1 MMSWGTL
8 AFTVLLITA
17 LVAQLAR
24 VWKQRGFESREE
36 EADRKVNTLLQESQR
51 IPVREP
57 GVPSEQPSQAR
68 PATEVF
74 TARRPHI
81 SRMFRMEANP
91 HTMRRGII
99 LMTILEPCRGV
110 NPFVFRD

>member
-36 EADRKVNTLLQESQR
+36 EADRKVNTFLQESQR

-57 GVPSEQPSQAR
+57 GVPSEQPGLAR
-68 PATEVF
+68 PTTEAF
-74 TARRPHI
+74 TAIRLRTSHI
-81 SRMFRMEANP
+81 DVDTRS
-91 HTMRRGII
+91 MRRGII